1 MIGVTQTSVC
11 WNKIKNELH
20 FKGNEVRLQKECFLK
35 NDEEA
40 LTKIKCFNI

>member
-1 MIGVTQTSVC
+1 MIGVTHTSVC

-20 FKGNEVRLQKECFLK
+20 FKGNEVWLQKEFLK
-35 NDEEA
+35 KSDEEA